1 MATAEATREFS
12 KDTKDLGDKIVGL
25 TLKAAKELSDYLD
38 EVHGIKPAAGGAVV
52 MAAPGGGAGGG
63 GAGGGEAAAEK
74 TEFDVVLDAFG
85 DNKIGVIKVVRAAT
99 GLGLKE
105 AKDMVEGAPS
115 KVKEG
120 ISKADAEKLKKEL
133 EEAGA
138 KVSIK

>member
-1 MATAEATREFS
+1 MATAEATRDFT
-12 KDTKDLGDKIVGL
+12 KDTKDLGDRIVGL

-38 EVHGIKPAAGGAVV
+38 EVHGIKPAAGGAMM
-52 MAAPGGGAGGG
+52 MAAPGGA
-63 GAGGGEAAAEK
+63 AGGGEAPAEK
-74 TEFDVVLDAFG
+74 TEFDVMLDSFG

-99 GLGLKE
+99 SLGLKE
-105 AKDMVEGAPS
+105 AKDLVESCPA

-133 EEAGA
+133 EEVNA

>member
-12 KDTKDLGDKIVGL
+12 ADTKDLGDKIVGL

-38 EVHGIKPAAGGAVV
+38 EVHGIKPAAGGAVM
-52 MAAPGGGAGGG
+52 MAAPAGGAGGG
-63 GAGGGEAAAEK
+63 AAEPAAEK
-74 TEFDVVLDAFG
+74 TEFDVVLESFG

-105 AKDMVEGAPS
+105 AKDLVESAPA

-120 ISKADAEKLKKEL
+120 ISKADAEKLVKEL
-133 EEAGA
+133 EEAKA